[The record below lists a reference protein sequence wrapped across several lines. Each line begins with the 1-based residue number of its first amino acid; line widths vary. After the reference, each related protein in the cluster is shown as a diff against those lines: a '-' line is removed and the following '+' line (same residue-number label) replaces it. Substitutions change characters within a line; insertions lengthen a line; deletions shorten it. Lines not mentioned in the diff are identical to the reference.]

1 MISMALRIQL
11 RKSPRTKEVT
21 KLDLSKQLDLEVEME
36 ADDVTELLTSHGEE
50 LSAEDLIQLEK
61 QMMEEEEEA
70 PAPES
75 ERFTSKGLADGFAL
89 REEGLAK
96 FEAEDPNLDRY
107 TKVARGAMD
116 CLRGYREIW
125 GGEEEGI
132 LPA

>member
-1 MISMALRIQL
+1 MALRIQL
-11 RKSPRTKEVT
+11 RRSPRTKEVT

-36 ADDVTELLTSHGEE
+36 ADDVTELLASHGEE

-61 QMMEEEEEA
+61 QRRKRHQ
-70 PAPES
+70 PLSP
-75 ERFTSKGLADGFAL
+75 RDLQADGFAL

>member
-11 RKSPRTKEVT
+11 RRSPRTKEVT

-75 ERFTSKGLADGFAL
+75 KRFTSRWFCPERGGI
-89 REEGLAK
+89 G
-96 FEAEDPNLDRY
+96 
-107 TKVARGAMD
+107 KV
-116 CLRGYREIW
+116 
-125 GGEEEGI
+125 
-132 LPA
+132 